1 MPFADGPPV
10 HPSALRNETA
20 AAVSLHFGGPVLI
33 AAGVAVAAAAGA
45 ARLADPAVPAAR
57 LRRHPRHR
65 QPLRAGHARRD
76 GLRGSGLRRRPHD
89 PRAAS
94 ALRRARLDG
103 CASRW
108 REQAS
113 GSSRSSSM
121 EALSGSLYECSLLT
135 FDSTIRQARER
146 TSGEPTR
153 HEWIREIGLVLAGL
167 LVYFG
172 VRAATTDDA
181 GPATAHARSLV
192 ASGADARDR
201 SRGRPAEPD
210 HRSPRAR
217 DAGQLGLHLGPLA
230 PDRRERRVALPPPP
244 GGLSPDAHRDLR
256 LGRDRH
262 DHLPRL
268 SRRSP
273 ASHRPRPD
281 RHGHELL
288 ARVSRAAAPVADGS
302 LRRPAQP
309 ALRLGPARR
318 PRRSRASIR
327 ARPCACWA
335 P

>member
-1 MPFADGPPV
+1 
-10 HPSALRNETA
+10 
-20 AAVSLHFGGPVLI
+20 
-33 AAGVAVAAAAGA
+33 
-45 ARLADPAVPAAR
+45 
-57 LRRHPRHR
+57 
-65 QPLRAGHARRD
+65 
-76 GLRGSGLRRRPHD
+76 
-89 PRAAS
+89 
-94 ALRRARLDG
+94 
-103 CASRW
+103 
-108 REQAS
+108 
-113 GSSRSSSM
+113 M
-121 EALSGSLYECSLLT
+121 EALSGSLYECSA
-135 FDSTIRQARER
+135 SPHIRQHDPEARER

-153 HEWIREIGLVLAGL
+153 HEWIREIALVLAGL

-201 SRGRPAEPD
+201 PRGRPAAPD

-318 PRRSRASIR
+318 PHARALPSAHGRARAGRPDAGGDGARGDHDGESLRARRGRRWHRRHGRARDRDAFSSARASGVLSARR
-327 ARPCACWA
+327 ARSAAGRRGRRTTADRPSRRQRAAIGCARPSA
-335 P
+335 PVRT